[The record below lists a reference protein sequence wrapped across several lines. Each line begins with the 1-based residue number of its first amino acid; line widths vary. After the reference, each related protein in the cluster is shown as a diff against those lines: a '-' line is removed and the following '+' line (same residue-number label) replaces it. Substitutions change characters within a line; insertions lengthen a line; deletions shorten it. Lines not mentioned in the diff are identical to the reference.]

1 MAFQTRLSMAVLA
14 QERHRIEQYKDVWYV
29 VVWFWRFTMNARQI
43 IVVINWMKEW
53 KSVIG
58 LDRHDN
64 SRLEHSFSQQA
75 DHFFSSPVVLE
86 ISEKMT

>member
-43 IVVINWMKEW
+43 NNSNGIDMINRMKE
-53 KSVIG
+53 
-58 LDRHDN
+58 
-64 SRLEHSFSQQA
+64 
-75 DHFFSSPVVLE
+75 
-86 ISEKMT
+86 